1 MKRPLI
7 HLVIPYTISGI
18 ALLLFLALILGL
30 IRLPVKDP
38 LLGRLEAGREPG
50 AETGEEA
57 AVYPETEGVP
67 SGDERTN
74 IRIYEELNRAV
85 VNITAVSVDYNWF
98 LEPIPRAG
106 TGSGSIIDQK
116 GHVLTN
122 YHVVKD
128 ARELSVT
135 LADGMN
141 FMGEIVGIDPENDL
155 AIIKFNPGGLK
166 LSTVQFGTS
175 SGIRVGQKVLAIGNP
190 FALERTLTT
199 GIVSGVGRPV
209 RMDSGLVIREM
220 IQTDASINPGNSGGP
235 LLNSMGEMIGINTVI
250 FSPSGGSVGIGF
262 AVPVDTAK
270 RIIPDLLKFGNV
282 QRGWIDITPVQIFPE
297 LVRFADLPVTQG
309 IVVSEVKPGSEAD
322 DAGLRGGDTQV
333 RHGRTLI
340 NIGGDII
347 VEIDGFPVT
356 SLADLLSS
364 IEDNKPGETVEVK
377 IIRGKKEMSLFV
389 ELSERPDNIRL

>member
-1 MKRPLI
+1 MKRPIVHLI
-7 HLVIPYTISGI
+7 IPYTISGI
-18 ALLLFLALILGL
+18 ALALFVALLLGF
-30 IRLPVKDP
+30 IRIPVRDP
-38 LLGRLEAGREPG
+38 LRNRQETGRERR
-50 AETGEEA
+50 AETIVEP
-57 AVYPETEGVP
+57 AVIPEREGTP
-67 SGDERTN
+67 SSDERTN

-128 ARELSVT
+128 ARELNVT

-141 FMGEIVGIDPENDL
+141 FRGKIVGIDPENDL
-155 AIIKFNPGGLK
+155 AIIKFNPGGLM
-166 LSTVQFGTS
+166 LSTVLFGSS

-209 RMDSGLVIREM
+209 RIDSGLVIREM

-235 LLNSMGEMIGINTVI
+235 LLNSQGEMIGINTVI

-270 RIIPDLLKFGNV
+270 RIIPDLLRFGKV

-297 LVRFADLPVTQG
+297 LVRYADLPVTQG
-309 IVVSEVKPGSEAD
+309 IIISEVKPDSEAD
-322 DAGLRGGDTQV
+322 AAGLRGGDEQV

-347 VEIDGFPVT
+347 IEIDGFPVT
-356 SLADLLSS
+356 SLVDLLSS
-364 IEDNKPGETVEVK
+364 LEDNKPGETVEVK
-377 IIRGKKEMSLFV
+377 VIRGKKEMSLRV
-389 ELSERPDNIRL
+389 KLSERPDNIQL

>member
-1 MKRPLI
+1 MKHPII
-7 HLVIPYTISGI
+7 HLIIPYTLSGI
-18 ALLLFLALILGL
+18 ALVLFVALLFGL
-30 IRLPVKDP
+30 IRIPVGNP
-38 LLGRLEAGREPG
+38 LRNRQ
-50 AETGEEA
+50 ETVPERRVESIEEA
-57 AVYPETEGVP
+57 AVYPEGAGTP
-67 SGDERTN
+67 SKDERTN
-74 IRIYEELNRAV
+74 IRIYEEQNGAV

-98 LEPIPRAG
+98 LEPVPRAG

-122 YHVVKD
+122 YHVVKN

-141 FMGEIVGIDPENDL
+141 FRGEIVGIDPENDL

-166 LSTVQFGTS
+166 MSTVLLGS
-175 SGIRVGQKVLAIGNP
+175 SSDIRVGQKVLAIGNP

-209 RMDSGLVIREM
+209 RIDSGLVIREM

-235 LLNSMGEMIGINTVI
+235 LLNSNGEMIGINTVI

-270 RIIPDLLKFGNV
+270 RIIPDLLRFGKV

-297 LVRFADLPVTQG
+297 LVRYADLPVTQG
-309 IVVSEVKPGSEAD
+309 IVISEVKPGSEAD
-322 DAGLRGGDTQV
+322 AAGLRGGDEQV

-347 VEIDGFPVT
+347 VEIDDFPVT
-356 SLADLLSS
+356 SLVDLLSS
-364 IEDNKPGETVEVK
+364 LEDNKPGETVEVK
-377 IIRGKKEMSLFV
+377 IIRGKKRMSLRV
-389 ELSERPDNIRL
+389 KLSERPDNIRL